1 MDLDKHVV
9 VPMTDPTGARA
20 ALGMTVGAI
29 AGTAI
34 ALPVIGAVFGL

>member
-9 VPMTDPTGARA
+9 IPMTEPTGPRA
-20 ALGMTVGAI
+20 VLGMAVGAI